1 MKLPIAFL
9 VMMGAIKADGIRPP
23 PSANADADADDS
35 PVLRTS
41 GPTST
46 STTTA
51 ADDEDEA
58 HPKTRQ
64 TEGYADL
71 IASATKPGLSG
82 SGRFGECFSRRRLL
96 PSGRTGTGIPKYR
109 QSHKSTAAATKS
121 AKIFVRFSPARSR
134 KKGRLAPPMTGL
146 ARLMS

>member
-71 IASATKPGLSG
+71 ATTPGLIG
-82 SGRFGECFSRRRLL
+82 SGGIGECF
-96 PSGRTGTGIPKYR
+96 
-109 QSHKSTAAATKS
+109 
-121 AKIFVRFSPARSR
+121 
-134 KKGRLAPPMTGL
+134 
-146 ARLMS
+146 

>member
-23 PSANADADADDS
+23 PSANADADDS

-71 IASATKPGLSG
+71 ATTPGLIG
-82 SGRFGECFSRRRLL
+82 SGGIGECFSRRRLL
-96 PSGRTGTGIPKYR
+96 PSGRTGRYYRLRISIGSRTNRQLQRQKVPKI
-109 QSHKSTAAATKS
+109 SS
-121 AKIFVRFSPARSR
+121 FSR
-134 KKGRLAPPMTGL
+134 RLGQEREAGFRPPGL
-146 ARLMS
+146 LD